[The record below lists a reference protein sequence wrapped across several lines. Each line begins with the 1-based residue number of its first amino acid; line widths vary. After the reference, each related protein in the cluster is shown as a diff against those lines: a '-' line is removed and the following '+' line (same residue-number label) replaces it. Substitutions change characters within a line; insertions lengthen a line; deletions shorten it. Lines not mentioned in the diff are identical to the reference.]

1 MAPLLLLFL
10 SLKTARHGAHALGA
24 CQNHTHFG
32 PQITP
37 SGLLLRNCVRTRREF
52 PLAFVACCCIFSHSA
67 SAINQNILSTHFRTK
82 HKHESVCVHALAC
95 TSVHVCVCVCVHA
108 HVRKTACFYVLAM
121 PEDLN
126 TCTLYPSKLNME
138 DLNTCTLY
146 PSKLN
151 METVVEYG
159 NRRNISLQPGRNISS
174 HMYFQRW
181 FNDTYPYRLASVVSK
196 TELCLLTD
204 GQMQ

>member
-1 MAPLLLLFL
+1 
-10 SLKTARHGAHALGA
+10 
-24 CQNHTHFG
+24 
-32 PQITP
+32 
-37 SGLLLRNCVRTRREF
+37 
-52 PLAFVACCCIFSHSA
+52 
-67 SAINQNILSTHFRTK
+67 
-82 HKHESVCVHALAC
+82 
-95 TSVHVCVCVCVHA
+95 
-108 HVRKTACFYVLAM
+108 
-121 PEDLN
+121 
-126 TCTLYPSKLNME
+126 ME